1 MGLIGGYI
9 LSRVTDNRYDQI
21 YPVNRFLEL
30 PETPLDIIESFIGF
44 NDYVSVAGLS
54 FPSNTGKNYVYRFN
68 PNAISDY
75 DFMHQRWIRY
85 DVGAF
90 APSTIVI
97 TTDFTYVS
105 TRDSNSEDER
115 KILVFANDNSF
126 IYSHFT
132 TDLPLQ
138 ESVPEISFPKP
149 YYDVDIKGMMR
160 EEQQYA
166 FYYSVTESRKIHQ
179 TLTIVGYLLF
189 SKDIT
194 DLSPDD

>member
-1 MGLIGGYI
+1 M
-9 LSRVTDNRYDQI
+9 
-21 YPVNRFLEL
+21 NRFLEL
-30 PETPLDIIESFIGF
+30 PETPLDMIESFIGF
-44 NDYVSVAGLS
+44 NAYVSVAGSS

-90 APSTIVI
+90 PPSTIVI

-115 KILVFANDNSF
+115 KILAFANDNSF

-138 ESVPEISFPKP
+138 ESVPEISFHKP

-194 DLSPDD
+194 DLSPDDWISSVYFFN